1 MEHIICSISACV
13 IGFTA
18 SFFAFAA
25 LHMANRK
32 QPTRLQKLSVWIF
45 AIWSVDTLKDLLLP
59 IYGYEEEGLSTA
71 IFFIDGWLLL
81 TFTAFLREVCPP
93 KPGKRRENRYL
104 LPAHFAYIAIPF
116 VVLSVAQAIFQKD
129 WITTL
134 YMWMLVVFGSITIVA
149 SLKRVRRYREFL
161 KQHYSDITHRD
172 ITRITYS
179 FIAGSFFY
187 MLSWLIISLVNNPL
201 FDILYYTTGIVLWLT
216 VIRQSENLE
225 PTEEIP
231 LPEPITE
238 PLGTKAYAFE
248 EDLRKAM
255 DEKELYLDPNLTL
268 QLLAIAIGTNRTY
281 LSRYLSEVKGTNF
294 YDYINQQRIFQKS
307 IPLLAD
313 ENKYTLDYV
322 ALKSGFNS
330 LSTFQRA
337 FRKYKGITPGQ
348 FRDQS
353 LGPCTSPTPKKTTL

>member
-1 MEHIICSISACV
+1 
-13 IGFTA
+13 
-18 SFFAFAA
+18 
-25 LHMANRK
+25 MANRK

-93 KPGKRRENRYL
+93 KPGKRRGNRYL

-116 VVLSVAQAIFQKD
+116 VALNVAQAIFQKD

-134 YMWMLVVFGSITIVA
+134 YMWMLVIFGSITIGA
-149 SLKRVRRYREFL
+149 SLKRARLYREFL
-161 KQHYSDITHRD
+161 KQHYSDIINRD

-179 FIAGSFFY
+179 FIAGAFFY

-201 FDILYYTTGIVLWLT
+201 FDILYYTAGIALWLT
-216 VIRQSENLE
+216 VIRQSENLK
-225 PTEEIP
+225 PAEEIP

-268 QLLAIAIGTNRTY
+268 QSLATTIGTNRTY
-281 LSRYLSEVKGTNF
+281 LSRYLSEVKETNF
-294 YDYINQQRIFQKS
+294 YDYINQLRIHQKS
-307 IPLLAD
+307 VPLLAD
-313 ENKYTLDYV
+313 ENKYTLDYI

-337 FRKYKGITPGQ
+337 FRKYKGVTPGQ
-348 FRDQS
+348 FRDRS
-353 LGPCTSPTPKKTTL
+353 LGTYTSPTPKKTTP

>member
-1 MEHIICSISACV
+1 MNHLICSISACV

-116 VVLSVAQAIFQKD
+116 VALSVAQAIFQKD

-134 YMWMLVVFGSITIVA
+134 YMWMLVVFGGITIGV
-149 SLKRVRRYREFL
+149 SLKRAHRYREFL

-179 FIAGSFFY
+179 FIAGTFFY
-187 MLSWLIISLVNNPL
+187 MISWLIISLVNNPL

-216 VIRQSENLE
+216 VIRQSENLK
-225 PTEEIP
+225 PAEEIP
-231 LPEPITE
+231 LPEPVTE
-238 PLGTKAYAFE
+238 ALGTKAYAFG
-248 EDLRKAM
+248 EDLEKAM
-255 DEKELYLDPNLTL
+255 EEKELYLDPNLTL
-268 QLLAIAIGTNRTY
+268 QSLATTIGTNRTY
-281 LSRYLSEVKGTNF
+281 LSRYLSEVKETNF
-294 YDYINQQRIFQKS
+294 YDYINQLRICQKS
-307 IPLLAD
+307 VPLLAD
-313 ENKYTLDYV
+313 ENKYTLDYI

>member
-93 KPGKRRENRYL
+93 KPGEHRENHYL
-104 LPAHFAYIAIPF
+104 LPAHFVYIAIPF
-116 VVLSVAQAIFQKD
+116 IVLSVAQAIFQKD

-134 YMWMLVVFGSITIVA
+134 YMWMLVVFGSITIGA
-149 SLKRVRRYREFL
+149 SLKRARRYREFL

-172 ITRITYS
+172 ITR
-179 FIAGSFFY
+179 FFY

-225 PTEEIP
+225 PTEEMP

-238 PLGTKAYAFE
+238 PLETKAYAFE
-248 EDLRKAM
+248 QDLRKAM

-268 QLLAIAIGTNRTY
+268 QSLAIAIGTNRTY

-313 ENKYTLDYV
+313 ENKYTLDYI

-337 FRKYKGITPGQ
+337 FRKHKGITPGQ

-353 LGPCTSPTPKKTTL
+353 LGTYTSPTPKKTTL